1 MAKHILKGMV
11 ETLSKKIAVATDS
24 NSGITQKEAKELGI
38 AVLSM
43 PFMIDEE
50 TFFED
55 ITLTQKEFYER
66 LEGGANVI
74 TSQPSP
80 ESVMNFWKELLQEY
94 DEIVYIPMSSGLSGS
109 CQSAI
114 MLSDDF
120 DGKVHV
126 VNNQRISVTQRQSA
140 LDAKMLVERGLDAAE
155 IKEILE
161 EDKFN
166 SSIYIM
172 LDTLYYLK
180 KGGRITPAAAAI
192 GTILKLKP
200 VLQIQGD
207 KLDAFA
213 KARTAS
219 QGKSIMINAIR
230 NDMDNRFGGATPDNI
245 WLEVAYTKD
254 EAVMEQF
261 VEELKKEFPDFEIV
275 ANPLSL
281 SVACHIG
288 PGALAVACCKK
299 LK

>member
-1 MAKHILKGMV
+1 M
-11 ETLSKKIAVATDS
+11 SKKIAVATDS

-55 ITLTQKEFYER
+55 ITLTQKEFYEL

-230 NDMDNRFGGATPDNI
+230 NDMENRFGGATPDNI

-254 EAVMEQF
+254 EAVMEQL
-261 VEELKKEFPDFEIV
+261 VEELKKEFPGFEIV